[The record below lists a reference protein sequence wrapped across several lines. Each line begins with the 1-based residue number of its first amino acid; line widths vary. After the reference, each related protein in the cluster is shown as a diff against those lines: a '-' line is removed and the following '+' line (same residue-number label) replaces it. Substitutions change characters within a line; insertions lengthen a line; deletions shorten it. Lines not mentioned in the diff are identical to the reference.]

1 MDLALLQKWLG
12 LPSGAWPPEDRVLL
26 GLPPGPPDG
35 ALAETRALERMELL
49 RPHQLLHPE
58 LVTEGMNRLAQAL
71 ITVTAPPAPAV
82 EVGFAP
88 VVLES
93 LPIPEAEADVL
104 EAELIEAEQPRPRRR
119 APPLPPAPLPT
130 KQPEVEPEP
139 LPIEPAPV
147 GAAHIPKDRR
157 EGYRELVA
165 IRHWLAAWDRLRTLA
180 GMPSEEFRT
189 AAAVYRLRIA
199 SDELRSHRMR
209 SPFVEN
215 LLGETGR
222 NVLAVFGHPQPATVL
237 RELIPGQ
244 RQGLAADWARGRAQL
259 AGCYLALRQALKIS
273 RPRKRLGRFF
283 GRLREFLRTNPEWM
297 LAALTLALL
306 AVGWWR
312 LRSSAPTE

>member
-1 MDLALLQKWLG
+1 MDLAPLQKWLG
-12 LPSGAWPPEDRVLL
+12 LPAGAWPPDDRALL
-26 GLPPGPPDG
+26 GLPPGPPDA

-71 ITVTAPPAPAV
+71 IALSAPPVPPA
-82 EVGFAP
+82 EIGFVP
-88 VVLES
+88 VVLETR
-93 LPIPEAEADVL
+93 PIPEAEAEVL
-104 EAELIEAEQPRPRRR
+104 EAELVEAESPRPRRR
-119 APPLPPAPLPT
+119 APAMPPAPLPT
-130 KQPEVEPEP
+130 KPPETEPIP
-139 LPIEPAPV
+139 LPLEAAPV
-147 GAAHIPKDRR
+147 GTAHVPKDRR
-157 EGYRELVA
+157 AGYRELVA
-165 IRHWLAAWDRLRTLA
+165 LRRWLTAWDRLRTLA

-199 SDELRSHRMR
+199 SEELSVHRNR

-215 LLGETGR
+215 LLGDTGR
-222 NVLAVFGHPQPATVL
+222 NVLAVFGHPQPATLL

-244 RQGLAADWARGRAQL
+244 RQTLAADWARGRAQL

-283 GRLREFLRTNPEWM
+283 GKVREFLRTNPEWI
-297 LAALTLALL
+297 LAVLTLALL

-312 LRSSAPTE
+312 LRSAAPTE